1 MFDLLLARLLEIDKK
16 LFLIINQTNSPF
28 WDRVVYW
35 ITHELFWIPLYI
47 VLLYLIIKSFKKR
60 SWLILLTIAVLITI
74 CDQFASGL
82 VKPYIQRLRPCF
94 DPNLKA
100 IVHVVGRHH
109 GLYSFISSHAAN
121 TFGLATFLW
130 LLFRSHYW
138 FLLFVWASIVS
149 YARIYGGVH
158 YPGDILL
165 GALSGVCCGWVTYTL
180 YNHYCTKYK
189 IDKTL

>member
-1 MFDLLLARLLEIDKK
+1 MLNLLLARLLEIDKE
-16 LFLIINQTNSPF
+16 LFLIINQIHTPF
-28 WDRVVYW
+28 WDKVVYW

-47 VLLYLIIKSFKKR
+47 ILLYLIIKRFKKR
-60 SWLILLTIAVLITI
+60 FWVILLTIAVLITI

-82 VKPYIQRLRPCF
+82 VKPYIQKLRPCF

-100 IVHVVGRHH
+100 IVHVIGRHH
-109 GLYSFISSHAAN
+109 GLYGFISSHAAN

-130 LLFRSHYW
+130 LLFRTHYC

-165 GALSGVCCGWVTYTL
+165 GALSGIWWGWNIYMVYRF
-180 YNHYCTKYK
+180 YCAKY
-189 IDKTL
+189 